1 MTKQE
6 AIAELQAI
14 IDTTEE
20 IQAYSQGDN
29 AMSGILTGR
38 CGAITSTI
46 KLVSKARMHDIIDR
60 HWNSAGNT
68 RDYQARY
75 LTREGNG
82 WVACDNTTGDCW
94 VEEFL
99 TAKEAVKWLMAA

>member
-1 MTKQE
+1 
-6 AIAELQAI
+6 
-14 IDTTEE
+14 
-20 IQAYSQGDN
+20 
-29 AMSGILTGR
+29 MSGILTGR